1 MDKIVG
7 TNVCLRLVQ
16 PADAAYLFQLRTDPA
31 LNTHLS
37 QVYGTI
43 ADQEAWITSY
53 KEREQAG
60 AEFYFIIERLDQTP
74 CGTVRLYNIEGNT
87 FTWGSWMLDCNKP
100 RKAAPESAMLSFGYA
115 FETLNLKA
123 GFVTVNIGN
132 THAEAFYRRFGMTE
146 LRRSD
151 DEAFFVYSA
160 DLFNRQKSLI
170 RDVLDQDTSVP
181 TGVS

>member
-100 RKAAPESAMLSFGYA
+100 RKAALESAFHVYDVA
-115 FETLNLKA
+115 FNTLGLRC
-123 GFVTVNIGN
+123 
-132 THAEAFYRRFGMTE
+132 AEFDVRIDNGHTIEFHRRFGATE
-146 LRRSD
+146 LHSD
-151 DEAFFVYSA
+151 QTDTFFEYTAEDFVKKRETYIQSFM
-160 DLFNRQKSLI
+160 LN
-170 RDVLDQDTSVP
+170 
-181 TGVS
+181 G